1 MADYVIA
8 TASTAD
14 MPREF
19 YEQHNIPVISYSYM
33 IGDKTFEDDSRES
46 TRESIYKQMRGGA
59 LLSTSMINAYTYYDF
74 FKKLMD
80 TGKDVIYLDMSREM
94 SHSFQAAG
102 EAAEK
107 IKKEYPKQRL
117 HVMDTLCISG
127 GLGMLVQ
134 NMVRLHEAGKS
145 FDETLAWGE
154 ANKLK
159 IAHRFT
165 VDNLNYLKRSGRVS
179 NATALVGSLLA
190 IKPVMYVPDDGKL
203 VVASKVRGRK
213 AALLAILEGMKR
225 DLVHPDGQEIH
236 ILQADCREDAEFMR
250 SKVLEVFPTVS
261 KVIITSL
268 GVVIGA
274 HCGPGLFTIFYM
286 CDHRQP

>member
-127 GLGMLVQ
+127 DLACWFRTWCACTKQ
-134 NMVRLHEAGKS
+134 ENHSTRRLPGAKPTS
-145 FDETLAWGE
+145 S
-154 ANKLK
+154 
-159 IAHRFT
+159 
-165 VDNLNYLKRSGRVS
+165 RSP
-179 NATALVGSLLA
+179 TAL
-190 IKPVMYVPDDGKL
+190 
-203 VVASKVRGRK
+203 
-213 AALLAILEGMKR
+213 
-225 DLVHPDGQEIH
+225 Q
-236 ILQADCREDAEFMR
+236 
-250 SKVLEVFPTVS
+250 
-261 KVIITSL
+261 
-268 GVVIGA
+268 
-274 HCGPGLFTIFYM
+274 
-286 CDHRQP
+286 